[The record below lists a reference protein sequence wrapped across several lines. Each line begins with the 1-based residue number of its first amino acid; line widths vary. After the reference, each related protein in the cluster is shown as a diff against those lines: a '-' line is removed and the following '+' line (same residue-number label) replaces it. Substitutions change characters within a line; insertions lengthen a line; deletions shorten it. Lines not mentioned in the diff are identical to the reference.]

1 MHNLSITRR
10 RPVAT
15 RSSDWYGNS
24 MLDMRNIHT
33 TKPKTTFLVT
43 QQIQSSLPSNVLDP
57 CWCCNWNMLGKSH
70 SGLISRRLSFIG
82 FEAFD
87 ANEGQTVCLYPSKD
101 YFPQGQSISKAQDPI
116 CSSLARWYVEEDA
129 SCKTAVWKLAIF
141 SANFL
146 ANFSVAL
153 LKPSLLSFYFFPP
166 YMQMLT
172 LFARWWIFI
181 YTSIGAKYKYR
192 DSQC

>member
-1 MHNLSITRR
+1 
-10 RPVAT
+10 
-15 RSSDWYGNS
+15 
-24 MLDMRNIHT
+24 
-33 TKPKTTFLVT
+33 
-43 QQIQSSLPSNVLDP
+43 
-57 CWCCNWNMLGKSH
+57 MLGKSH

-87 ANEGQTVCLYPSKD
+87 ANEGQTVCFYPSKD

-153 LKPSLLSFYFFPP
+153 LN
-166 YMQMLT
+166 
-172 LFARWWIFI
+172 LFAFFLFFSPLYANVDPVCTMMDIHLYLHR
-181 YTSIGAKYKYR
+181 
-192 DSQC
+192 C